1 MSYCEFCGKEIDQ
14 NQIYGSGRFCNKRC
28 QIRKAQINGR
38 KQQVLNSQQ
47 KAAAKRKTVICPT
60 CGKDFITVNGKFCSR
75 YCSAHFSGNKS
86 RIRSEESK
94 KKVSETLKNYYNNE
108 DARRKATEAAY
119 KAAETRLHRHFERKE
134 LKELDRFCSCGKKIA
149 RANKSGLCQNCLRYT
164 EKGKQLMSNASKIAV
179 TKLIAEG
186 RHKGWAA
193 RNITSYAEKFW
204 VKVLDNNNI
213 QYQRELTVHY
223 GEKAG
228 ERYFLDFYI
237 EKNGHKIDLEIDGK
251 QHSYQER
258 IESDVLRDERL
269 TNLGYKV
276 YRIKWNEILSEE
288 GKLQMKIKID
298 NFFSWLSQFNT
309 I

>member
-38 KQQVLNSQQ
+38 KQQALNSQQ

-75 YCSAHFSGNKS
+75 YCSAHYSGNKA
-86 RIRSEESK
+86 RTRTEESK
-94 KKVSETLKNYYNNE
+94 KKTSETLKNFY
-108 DARRKATEAAY
+108 DKRGRKRDIKKCSTCGRSISILN
-119 KAAETRLHRHFERKE
+119 KTG
-134 LKELDRFCSCGKKIA
+134 FC
-149 RANKSGLCQNCLRYT
+149 QTCLRT
-164 EKGKQLMSNASKIAV
+164 TDEGRKLISKASKLAV

-186 RHKGWAA
+186 KHKGWIT

-204 VKVLDNNNI
+204 IKVLDNNNI
-213 QYQRELTVHY
+213 QYQREFTARY

-258 IESDVLRDERL
+258 LESDILRDERL

-276 YRIKWNEILSEE
+276 YRIKWNEISSED
-288 GKLQMKIKID
+288 GKLLMKSKID
-298 NFFSWLSQFNT
+298 NFIKWYHNL
-309 I
+309 